1 MESRRRFA
9 SRSTSRSRSPPL
21 RDGNKWKAS
30 NGRRKR
36 FRSRSPE
43 NHVEGAV
50 HHVQALQKAHQ
61 HRRFSSRSKSPERMA
76 DVESKNVSP
85 GNSITESKHV
95 SQRLSQTR
103 PKRDAVVEVTDE
115 GEILICRDCQNKFL
129 FSNGEQDFY
138 REKGFTNKPSR
149 CKPCRLIIK
158 SGSEGSNARRPV
170 DNRPAWMNEE
180 GQDHL
185 SRNKMY
191 IAMADPM
198 SENFL
203 TMSVDLNVVIKTI
216 EKNCVGGRVD

>member
-1 MESRRRFA
+1 
-9 SRSTSRSRSPPL
+9 
-21 RDGNKWKAS
+21 
-30 NGRRKR
+30 
-36 FRSRSPE
+36 
-43 NHVEGAV
+43 
-50 HHVQALQKAHQ
+50 
-61 HRRFSSRSKSPERMA
+61 MA

-158 SGSEGSNARRPV
+158 NGSEGSNARRPV

-180 GQDHL
+180 GQNHPEPQQNVHSNGRSNVRKFSHNVRGFERGYQDNREKL
-185 SRNKMY
+185 RRRESR
-191 IAMADPM
+191 
-198 SENFL
+198 L
-203 TMSVDLNVVIKTI
+203 TAPLPEPSVWVASGPEFDDIDSSDDDVATTT
-216 EKNCVGGRVD
+216 